1 MRKVMVFGTF
11 DILHEGH
18 HNLFLQAKQHGDY
31 LIAVVATDKNT
42 REIKKKEPLH
52 SEQERLKIVQAEFN
66 VDLAV
71 VWDGSDPYKVIITHK
86 PDLICLGYDQ
96 HNCFEEKL
104 ASKLKEHRLNIPIV
118 RLAPFHPDKYKTS
131 LLRKDLK
138 TQR

>member
-18 HNLFLQAKQHGDY
+18 RNLFLQAKQHGDY

-42 REIKKKEPLH
+42 VEIKKRSPMH
-52 SEQERLKIVQAEFN
+52 NEQERLETVQAEFN

-71 VWDGSDPYKVIITHK
+71 VGDGSDPYKVIVEHR
-86 PDLICLGYDQ
+86 PDIICLGYDQ

-104 ASKLKEHRLNIPIV
+104 ANKLKEYKLNVLLVRLNPYQ
-118 RLAPFHPDKYKTS
+118 ADTYKSS
-131 LLRKDLK
+131 LLRKQQDHN
-138 TQR
+138 R